1 MSMSVTRVNRC
12 AVAAP

>member
-1 MSMSVTRVNRC
+1 MSVTRVNRC